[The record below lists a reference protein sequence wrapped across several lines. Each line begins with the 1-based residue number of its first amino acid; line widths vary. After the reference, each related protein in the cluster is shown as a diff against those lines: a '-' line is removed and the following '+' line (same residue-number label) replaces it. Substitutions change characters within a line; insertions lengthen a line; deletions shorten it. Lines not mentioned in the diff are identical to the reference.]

1 MSFNSHNARVVDPTN
16 PETAILQNAG
26 LQAGSL
32 CDPFRVAMRS
42 SGDSPALLAALRQQ
56 LRQGGWTARKLAAHF
71 AIGEATA
78 KRWLAGRGLTL
89 DRLEM
94 LSALCGLTLAELAR
108 AAEAPPAG
116 LAGELTLAQERALSA
131 DIFLSFLFMTILGGN
146 TPAEIA
152 RDFGVPQRDIDAA
165 LVRLERLALIDR
177 LANGRVR
184 ALVDRAIVWRKT
196 PMRAL
201 FEAHMKPQFM
211 TMDFGAEDAVYASE
225 VVKLSAMGAAQLAE
239 LIDKHRREVHA
250 LAARDRETAHLPR
263 QWYGMLCA
271 ARVLDTRQLQQD

>member
-1 MSFNSHNARVVDPTN
+1 
-16 PETAILQNAG
+16 
-26 LQAGSL
+26 
-32 CDPFRVAMRS
+32 MRS
-42 SGDSPALLAALRQQ
+42 TGDSPALLGALRQH

-89 DRLEM
+89 DRLDA
-94 LSALCGLTLAELAR
+94 LAALCGLTLAELAR

-131 DIFLSFLFMTILGGN
+131 DIFLAFLFMTILGGN
-146 TPAEIA
+146 TPGEIA
-152 RDFGVPQRDIDAA
+152 QDFGVALRDMDAA
-165 LVRLERLALIDR
+165 LMRLERLALIDR
-177 LANGRVR
+177 LPGQKPLGRVR

-211 TMDFGAEDAVYASE
+211 TMDFAAEDSIYASE
-225 VVKLSAMGAAQLAE
+225 VVKLSAVGAAQLAE
-239 LIDKHRREVHA
+239 AIDRHRREIQA
-250 LAARDRETAHLPR
+250 LAERDRETAHLPR

-271 ARVLDTRQLQQD
+271 ARVLDTRQLEAV